1 MIHALAIATMAL
13 VCITPV
19 VLLVID
25 VISAVA
31 SPG

>member
-13 VCITPV
+13 VCIAPV
-19 VLLVID
+19 VLFVID

-31 SPG
+31 PPG